1 MSAETPVETPT
12 ARAVAAQ
19 FVPAG
24 TSEEVIDVLTEQ
36 LHRYMQTLLSDAHDL
51 TTHCGR
57 TTITAEDVRL
67 AETLASHDGYG
78 PRSLPT
84 HDVLMDLARQINAV
98 DLPPPSPAIGLHL
111 PDPEHQL
118 NARPYRVVV
127 THAAATGGDAAA
139 EAPADGES

>member
-1 MSAETPVETPT
+1 MGI
-12 ARAVAAQ
+12 VATY
-19 FVPAG
+19 VP
-24 TSEEVIDVLTEQ
+24 E